1 MHSPTQTNTTL
12 EYLDPGTLLIETNV
26 RSQLHL
32 TADFIASITTH
43 GVLQPVIAVRTD
55 EGVRVRAGQRR
66 TAAAVQAGLDTIPV
80 MVIDA
85 TGSDADRITE
95 QLTENIHRTGLTDS
109 DTVAAVEQLS
119 LLGCTAAQ
127 ITKRTRLPR
136 TTVDQALLV
145 SESGAREV
153 FDTQDGLT
161 LEHAAWLAE
170 FEDDPAAYQRLL
182 HAFTRSPS
190 QARHEVERERLARRK
205 RDALV
210 ALLPTVQAQNP
221 TAALYE
227 RNIWDDPKAKHLTD
241 LVQPGSR
248 EQISAQ
254 DHASCPGH
262 AFQLRANNYHQAS
275 DGPILTHDSI
285 DVQILWLCTD
295 FKANGHADRYARTDT
310 PSKPDAGTDEAKEA
324 RRQTIAL
331 NKAGEAAKTVRE
343 EWLTAF
349 TVNGYRNKLLPA
361 NWPNFMLES
370 LVDSHLAQDDK
381 DRGLRHALALLGVTD
396 PKADELLMTANRSS
410 HVVLCARLWSHE
422 LHASREIWRQSSLR
436 TYLEYLDDWGYTLS
450 PAEKC
455 GAGHITAEQAY
466 EQLQET
472 S

>member
-1 MHSPTQTNTTL
+1 MTPPTKTNTTL

-26 RSQLHL
+26 RSELHL
-32 TADFIASITTH
+32 TADFVASIKTH
-43 GVLQPVIAVRTD
+43 GVLQPVIAVRTED
-55 EGVRVRAGQRR
+55 GVRVRAGQRR
-66 TAAAVQAGLDTIPV
+66 TAAAVQAGLATIPV

-85 TGSDADRITE
+85 KGSDADRITE

-109 DTVAAVEQLS
+109 DTVAAVEQLA
-119 LLGCTAAQ
+119 LLGCSAAQ

-153 FDTQDGLT
+153 FDTTDGLT

-182 HAFTRSPS
+182 QTFTRSPS

-205 RDALV
+205 RDAV
-210 ALLPTVQAQNP
+210 AALLPTVQAQNP

-262 AFQLRANNYHQAS
+262 AFQLRANNYHQPS

-285 DVQILWLCTD
+285 DVQIIWLCTD

-331 NKAGEAAKTVRE
+331 NRAGEAAKTVRE

-349 TVNGYRNKLLPA
+349 TINGRGGKTLPST
-361 NWPNFMLES
+361 WPLFMLDALDETHICS
-370 LVDSHLAQDDK
+370 EEKRD
-381 DRGLRHALALLGVTD
+381 GLPHVLALLGI
-396 PKADELLMTANRSS
+396 KNLSSMAMTAKDAA
-410 HVVLCARLWSHE
+410 HILLCTRLWAFE
-422 LHASREIWRQSSLR
+422 RLASREVWRSRNHQD
-436 TYLEYLDDWGYTLS
+436 YLCALEDWGYTLS

-466 EQLQET
+466 EQLQEG